1 MDLTGAGR
9 IAGVDEAGRGPLAGP
24 VVAAAAILTPFQ
36 EEDLQSLGLT
46 DSKKLTDRQ
55 REKIFCRMNALGVC
69 WRAQAAS
76 AARIDKMNILRATL
90 WAMARCVAR
99 LPLPFDLLIVD
110 GTFPVPGMACS
121 QRALPRADTL
131 VPSVSAASVAAKVLR
146 DRIMD
151 RYGEMFP
158 LYGFSRHKGYP
169 TADHRKVLSEHGP
182 CPLHRTSFK
191 WRAPNDP

>member
-1 MDLTGAGR
+1 
-9 IAGVDEAGRGPLAGP
+9 
-24 VVAAAAILTPFQ
+24 
-36 EEDLQSLGLT
+36 
-46 DSKKLTDRQ
+46 
-55 REKIFCRMNALGVC
+55 
-69 WRAQAAS
+69 
-76 AARIDKMNILRATL
+76 MNILRATL

-110 GTFPVPGMACS
+110 GTFPIPGMACS

-191 WRAPNDP
+191 WSAPRDP